1 MEKPDAPP
9 TKSGGYKK
17 VMAIVVVIIVIAGIG
32 VGVYE
37 FTHPP
42 TKKTI
47 YFYSWW
53 ASTGKV
59 ALDHVISSFE
69 ASHPNIKV
77 EQTIKPG
84 AAGVTAIGAILTLM
98 KEGKAPNMF
107 QSLYGPQILSYVET
121 APGGSSAFVKMNSV
135 ASSINLTTSTV
146 FPQDL
151 YAGTFNGT
159 MFSLPVDLHQGGVL
173 YFNPQTLKEYGLP
186 APINYTLL
194 LSDTAALEA
203 KGVTP
208 WIIPGDDGGYDQ
220 GELWESLFLRFD
232 NSICG
237 NATLFDKFMYGTL
250 NLSNSTAS
258 KIINETNDQFV
269 KFQKESYSAETSMTW
284 TEAIPKVLDKDVGFE
299 VDVNSYTNYAYDYL
313 NVTTYP
319 VNSTYVYM
327 NNGTL
332 KPDTGNIRLMSMDF
346 PGTSKYFMI
355 VSDSIAVPS
364 GPTATQGLT
373 FAKFFASYN
382 GQMIFTKWKASSYY
396 NNITTD
402 YYNTPSQYASYQQA
416 KAEASIPSDWIVDL
430 DAGGLFAGPTTSLES
445 GLLGLVGSPTSSGIT
460 TFDNQLS
467 SVISS
472 EKSDWLAANGL
483 GFGFMG
489 TLSHPFGGY
498 LPPWVNSSTSTT
510 VTADNAV
517 HTNTSSNYSSSIYYV
532 IAPFIAFVLG
542 SLIMSDKR

>member
-1 MEKPDAPP
+1 MEKPEAPP

-17 VMAIVVVIIVIAGIG
+17 IIAIVVVIIVIAGIG
-32 VGVYE
+32 IGVYE
-37 FTHPP
+37 FTHPA
-42 TKKTI
+42 KKTV

-59 ALDHVISSFE
+59 ALDHVISSYE
-69 ASHPNIKV
+69 ASHPGTKV
-77 EQTIKPG
+77 EQTLKPG
-84 AAGVTAIGAILTLM
+84 AAGVNAIGAILTLM
-98 KEGKAPNMF
+98 KTGKSPDTF

-121 APGGSSAFVKMNSV
+121 APGGSNSFVKMNSV
-135 ASSINLTTSTV
+135 ANDINLTTSTV

-173 YFNPQTLKEYGLP
+173 YFNPQLLAANHLP

-203 KGVTP
+203 KGITP
-208 WIIPGDDGGYDQ
+208 WIIPGNDGGYDQ

-232 NSICG
+232 NSTCG
-237 NATLFDKFMYGTL
+237 NATLYDKFMYGTL

-258 KIINETNDQFV
+258 KIINETNDKFIS
-269 KFQKESYSAETSMTW
+269 FQKESYTGESSMTW
-284 TEAIPKVLDKDVGFE
+284 TQALPKILDKKAGFE

-313 NVTTYP
+313 KTTTYP

-332 KPDTGNIRLMSMDF
+332 KPTAHNMTLMSMDF

-364 GPTATQGLT
+364 GSTSANGLT
-373 FAKFFASYN
+373 FAKFFASYSD
-382 GQMIFTKWKASSYY
+382 QKIFTKWKASSYY

-402 YYNTPSQYASYQQA
+402 YYNTPSQWASYQQA
-416 KAEASIPSDWIVDL
+416 KADANTPSDWVIDL
-430 DAGGLFAGPTTSLES
+430 DAGGLFAGPTTSIES
-445 GLLGLVGSPTSSGIT
+445 KLLGLVGNPTSSGVN
-460 TFDNQLS
+460 TFNKQLPS
-467 SVISS
+467 IISN
-472 EKSDWLAANGL
+472 EKSDWLAANAL
-483 GFGFMG
+483 GYGFMG

-498 LPPWVNSSTSTT
+498 LPPWISNNTTTT
-510 VTADNAV
+510 VTADNTA
-517 HTNTSSNYSSSIYYV
+517 HGNNILTLNTIY
-532 IAPFIAFVLG
+532 ITAPFI
-542 SLIMSDKR
+542 SLFLESIIMIGRK

>member
-1 MEKPDAPP
+1 MEKPDIPP

-17 VMAIVVVIIVIAGIG
+17 IIAVVVVIIVIAGVG
-32 VGVYE
+32 VGVYD
-37 FTHPP
+37 FTHPA
-42 TKKTI
+42 KKTV

-59 ALDHVISSFE
+59 ALDHVISTFE
-69 ASHPNIKV
+69 AEHPSLNIK
-77 EQTIKPG
+77 QTIKPG
-84 AAGVTAIGAILTLM
+84 AAGFSAIGAILALM
-98 KEGKAPNMF
+98 KEGKAPNTF

-121 APGGSSAFVKMNSV
+121 APGGASAFVKMNSV

-159 MFSLPVDLHQGGVL
+159 MFSLPVDLHQGGVM
-173 YFNPQTLKEYGLP
+173 YFNPQLLEKYSLP

-194 LSDTAALEA
+194 LSDTAALKA

-220 GELWESLFLRFD
+220 GELWQSLFLRFD
-232 NSICG
+232 NVECG
-237 NATLFDKFMYGTL
+237 NATLFDEFIYGTL
-250 NLSNSTAS
+250 NLHNSTVS
-258 KIINETNDQFV
+258 HIINETNDQFV
-269 KFQKESYSAETSMTW
+269 AFQKESYDAESSMTW
-284 TEAIPKVLDKDVGFE
+284 SEAIPEIIGKDAGFE

-313 NVTTYP
+313 NVSTYP

-332 KPDTGNIRLMSMDF
+332 KPDASNITLMSMDF
-346 PGTSKYFMI
+346 PGTGKYFMI

-364 GPTATQGLT
+364 GSTSTLGLT

-402 YYNTPSQYASYQQA
+402 YYNTPSQWASYEQA
-416 KAEASIPSDWIVDL
+416 KSEASIPSDWIIDL
-430 DAGGLFAGPTTSLES
+430 DAGGLFAGPTTSLET
-445 GLLGLVGSPTSSGIT
+445 GLLGLVGSPSTGGIST
-460 TFDNQLS
+460 WNGDLS
-467 SVISS
+467 SVIST
-472 EKSDWLAANGL
+472 EKSDWLAANSL
-483 GFGFMG
+483 GYGFMG
-489 TLSHPFGGY
+489 TLSNPFGGY
-498 LPPWVNSSTSTT
+498 LPPWVSNTTPT
-510 VTADNAV
+510 VTANTA
-517 HTNTSSNYSSSIYYV
+517 HNNTSFNYSSSIYYV
-532 IAPFIAFVLG
+532 IAPFMALVTG
-542 SLIMSDKR
+542 SLIMSEKK